1 MVIMNYTLLN
11 VFLAI
16 AVDGLADFEM
26 MNDAEKEVRV
36 YLCESSSVLDITEL
50 QLFKKLDQ
58 SRCHN
63 FQT

>member
-26 MNDAEKEVRV
+26 MNDAEKEVQV

-50 QLFKKLDQ
+50 QLFLKLDQ
-58 SRCHN
+58 SRCNN